1 MKRFD
6 RAMYAFFLLAL
17 LADFARANVP
27 VSVGGE
33 PAGGLVLSSPRQ
45 LRGGVA
51 GGAVLARRRASGSF
65 AAANGF
71 RPRGWALARW
81 AKILSER
88 THPSTSVVLATT
100 SFGHGFTTGSRFD
113 SISQS
118 APPSLAVFE
127 HSGSPAP

>member
-33 PAGGLVLSSPRQ
+33 PAGGLILSSAGQ

-51 GGAVLARRRASGSF
+51 GGAVLARRRANGSF
-65 AAANGF
+65 AANGV
-71 RPRGWALARW
+71 RRGSSALSRW
-81 AKILSER
+81 AKILSQR
-88 THPSTSVVLATT
+88 NHPSTSVVLATA
-100 SFGHGFTTGSRFD
+100 SFGHGVTTGSRFD

-118 APPSLAVFE
+118 ASPSLAVFE